1 MPLNDIVN
9 VQITRQT
16 QAIPEQ
22 NFGIP
27 LIVGANKSFNTLVK
41 QYSDITEVAG
51 DFDPEQ
57 PEYIAAQSV
66 FAQNPRP
73 DSLFIGRQDVPVVT
87 VTVISALLNKIYTN
101 TINGNV
107 VTVNTAT
114 IQQVT
119 TLTYSGDFVA
129 DNLINVVFNN
139 TVLGTITSII
149 DFDIDFVALNSIV
162 ATVNS
167 TALTPVVF
175 SVDQATT
182 IAALATVIQG
192 ATGVTSA
199 NVTDTKQITVVFT
212 SPGANT
218 VDSVITT
225 LGATQ
230 PVATI
235 VEGGFTFTTNQATT
249 MALITSAITTGFAA
263 TVASAVAVGDV
274 ITVTAVVGQS
284 NEFNSSDVFKGVS
297 QATATIVVDS
307 TKATIARAMVAA
319 INNFLPDLLVEADYV
334 GTPDGSY
341 TVTADTLTVPY
352 TFETDTNITA
362 TNEAIIKITDARP
375 STTYNL
381 YLGGVRFQ
389 YTSETLVQTVEE
401 IAAAFVALIN
411 DPAVTL
417 PVTATDNLDGTFLV
431 TSDSP
436 TTFTFSVGLT
446 ASLMDST
453 IGFSV
458 APYVSAGSIVTRLNE
473 ILNLTTAWYA
483 LMITDRT
490 QSVVEQVAD
499 WAEDQTVIFGTASSN
514 ATIINVEDGVD
525 NTSIAWYVQNKGY
538 IRTFVL
544 YHQDADDEYP
554 EGAWFGKVL
563 PLDPGSETWKFK
575 TLAGVAYSDLST
587 TQSNNAL
594 NKNANTY
601 EYIGNVGITQNGTS
615 GQGEFIDIVR
625 GVDWLK
631 STIQTYV
638 YRTLVTLPKVPYTD
652 AGIAAIQAQVQRA
665 LQQGIDNNF
674 IANDPAPVVTV
685 PLAANVPSVDKAN
698 RILKNVKFTATLAGA
713 IHAVRISGVVTV

>member
-9 VQITRQT
+9 VQITTQT
-16 QAIPEQ
+16 QAVPEQ

-27 LIVGANKSFNTLVK
+27 LILGANKSFNTLVK
-41 QYSDITEVAG
+41 QYSDITEVAS

-57 PEYIAAQSV
+57 PEYIAAQAV

-73 DSLFIGRQDVPVVT
+73 DSLFVGRQDVPVVT
-87 VTVISALLNKIYTN
+87 VTVLSAILNKIYTN
-101 TINGNV
+101 TINGNA
-107 VTVNTAT
+107 VTVNSNTV
-114 IQQVT
+114 QQVT
-119 TLTYSGDFVA
+119 TLTYSADFVA

-149 DFDIDFVALNSIV
+149 DFDINFVASNSIV

-167 TALTPVVF
+167 TPLAPVVF
-175 SVDQATT
+175 LTDQATT
-182 IAALATVIQG
+182 IGLLAAAIAG

-199 NVTDTKQITVVFT
+199 TVTDTKQITVVFT
-212 SPGANT
+212 NPGANT

-225 LGATQ
+225 LGASQ

-235 VEGGFTFTTNQATT
+235 VEGGFEFTTDQATT
-249 MALITSAITTGFAA
+249 MALITSAITSGFAS

-274 ITVTAVVGQS
+274 ITVTAVAAQS
-284 NEFNSSDVFKGVS
+284 NEFNSSVVFKGVS
-297 QATATIVVDS
+297 QPTATIVVDS
-307 TKATIARAMVAA
+307 LAATIAKQMVTN
-319 INNFLPDLLVEADYV
+319 INAFVPDLLVTANYT
-334 GTPDGSY
+334 GTPDGTY
-341 TVTADTLTVPY
+341 TVTADTSTVPY
-352 TFETDTNITA
+352 TFEATTNITS
-362 TNEAIIKITDARP
+362 TNAAVIKITDARP
-375 STTYNL
+375 NATYNL

-389 YTSETLVQTVEE
+389 YVSPNLVQTVEE

-411 DPAVTL
+411 DPLVTL

-431 TSDSP
+431 ESDTAP
-436 TTFTFSVGLT
+436 FTFSVQLT
-446 ASLMDST
+446 DSLMDST
-453 IGFSV
+453 IGFIV
-458 APYVSAGSIVTRLNE
+458 APYVSSGSIVTRLND
-473 ILNLTTAWYA
+473 ILNVTRAWYA
-483 LMITDRT
+483 LIVTDRT
-490 QSVVEQVAD
+490 PSVVESVAD
-499 WAEDQTVIFGTASSN
+499 WAESQTIIFGTASNN
-514 ATIINVEDGVD
+514 ATIINVEEGVD
-525 NTSIAWYVQNKGY
+525 MSSIAWYVQNQGY

-554 EGAWFGKVL
+554 EAAWFGKVL

-615 GQGEFIDIVR
+615 GQGEFLDIVR

-674 IANDPAPVVTV
+674 IANDPAPIVTV

-713 IHAVRISGVVTV
+713 IHAVRITGVVTV